1 MVTHVVNKLEVVKY
15 LTKVYGTNKGD
26 IHNIPAVGKTS
37 SMIIIA
43 NHWWY
48 WLYSFDVIDHT
59 YVFHSTS
66 EKDNSD
72 DMIERLREIMETG
85 GNNNT
90 TSLKQEDDISI
101 KDEMKKYCARIPK
114 QADYGY
120 QYKLFWVELF
130 ILSDIIKP

>member
-1 MVTHVVNKLEVVKY
+1 M
-15 LTKVYGTNKGD
+15 
-26 IHNIPAVGKTS
+26 
-37 SMIIIA
+37 
-43 NHWWY
+43 
-48 WLYSFDVIDHT
+48 
-59 YVFHSTS
+59 FHSTS

-72 DMIERLREIMETG
+72 DIIERLREIMETG

-90 TSLKQEDDISI
+90 PPLKQEDDISI

-120 QYKLFWVELF
+120 QYKLFWVDLF